1 MDQENRQGLDQ
12 PGLFYGWFMVAAG
25 FFIMCFAMGTIL
37 NCYSLFVKPIC
48 EDLGYA
54 RQQIALNASL
64 HSCGQMTVALFSG
77 KIFKRFKPRT
87 VMIAIR
93 LPPTCPCFI
102 SPPSWWGFPWAV

>member
-64 HSCGQMTVALFSG
+64 HSCGQMTVALFSCLLYTSPS
-77 KIFKRFKPRT
+77 PRD
-87 VMIAIR
+87 
-93 LPPTCPCFI
+93 
-102 SPPSWWGFPWAV
+102 